1 MCVLCSYQYNVL
13 SSFLSMFFHLLKR
26 TMDCVQ
32 HRDFGSAQICSICSR
47 FAQAAAA
54 NVSKQASWNQMDL
67 GHNWV
72 LQDWIIG
79 CFTTFIYH
87 FYLLTNFLC
96 FTVAQF

>member
-1 MCVLCSYQYNVL
+1 
-13 SSFLSMFFHLLKR
+13 
-26 TMDCVQ
+26 
-32 HRDFGSAQICSICSR
+32 
-47 FAQAAAA
+47 
-54 NVSKQASWNQMDL
+54 MDL